1 MLMLLFYVGNDLY
14 AIESSSVVQVIP
26 RVPLRKI
33 HHVPEYVAGLF
44 NYRGAIVPVIDLCH
58 LIRGTPSRFCLSTR
72 IIMVRC
78 PLKNNTL
85 QYLGVIAE
93 RITETF
99 NAPEKD
105 FVDSGIRVKEAP
117 YLGGIKMDEKGII
130 QRLQIE
136 ELFSDPKHTY
146 LLAAGENY
154 ASESGTNLEDSGQNN
169 TH

>member
-1 MLMLLFYVGNDLY
+1 
-14 AIESSSVVQVIP
+14 
-26 RVPLRKI
+26 
-33 HHVPEYVAGLF
+33 
-44 NYRGAIVPVIDLCH
+44 
-58 LIRGTPSRFCLSTR
+58 
-72 IIMVRC
+72 MVRC
-78 PLKNNTL
+78 PLQNNTL
-85 QYLGVIAE
+85 QYLGLIAE